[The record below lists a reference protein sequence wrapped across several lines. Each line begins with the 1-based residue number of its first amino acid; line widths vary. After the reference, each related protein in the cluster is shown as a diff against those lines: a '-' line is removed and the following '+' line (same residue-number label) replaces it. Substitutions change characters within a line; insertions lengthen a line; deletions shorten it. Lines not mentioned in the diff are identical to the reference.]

1 MNQDLIN
8 RIPDIL
14 YRIGKVFGSDKSLA
28 LTLRSITEL
37 VTELSGADAC
47 SIMLADS
54 ERKLLLGKA
63 AYGLLRA
70 DFSEVSFRYGEGIA
84 GWVAAN
90 AQSALVADVTGD
102 ERYKTLA
109 DSASNIRSLAAVPMV
124 TRDTVV
130 GVLTITAAKSDVF
143 TTSSVDLLQLIAN
156 TMAMDIENI
165 RLRRLSVTDKLTG
178 AFNREFLS
186 TQLPALMQEA
196 QEKSSPLSIGM
207 FDVDHFKRVNDT
219 HGHHVGDKVL
229 AEIAHRLRE
238 TSRSGDMLVRY
249 GGEEFLL
256 LLPSANE
263 ASAAEIANRVR
274 TQLQDRVIEVG
285 DLQLDV
291 RISAGVA
298 EYRHPESP
306 SDLFRRADTALY
318 SAKEKG
324 RNRVEIA
331 P

>member
-1 MNQDLIN
+1 MNQDLIT

-54 ERKLLLGKA
+54 DRKLLLGKA

-70 DFSEVSFRYGEGIA
+70 DFSEVSFRFGEGIA
-84 GWVAAN
+84 GWVADK
-90 AQSALVADVTGD
+90 AQSALVADVTED

-124 TRDTVV
+124 TREKVV
-130 GVLTITAAKSDVF
+130 GVLTITAAECGVF
-143 TTSSVDLLQLIAN
+143 TATSVDLLQLIAN

-196 QEKSSPLSIGM
+196 QEQSSPLSIAM

-219 HGHHVGDKVL
+219 HGHHIGDKVL

-256 LLPSANE
+256 LLPSANDV
-263 ASAAEIANRVR
+263 SAAEIANRVR
-274 TQLQDRVIEVG
+274 MQLQDRVIEVG
-285 DLQLDV
+285 ELKLDV

-298 EYRHPESP
+298 EHRHPESP

-324 RNRVEIA
+324 RNRVEVA